1 MDLFAW
7 IFTGV
12 VVGWV
17 AGKALQGK
25 NYVSARD
32 FIMGVGGVSAGVF
45 LMSAVGIPGY
55 PRVFPSTLLAM
66 LCVVLMTS
74 QVAKADGRRIL
85 AYNLDSSSR

>member
-32 FIMGVGGVSAGVF
+32 FIMGVGGAAAGVF
-45 LMSAVGIPGY
+45 LTNTAGIPGY
-55 PRVFPSTLLAM
+55 PRVFLSTLLAM
-66 LCVVLMTS
+66 VCAVLMTS
-74 QVAKADGRRIL
+74 HVAMADGRRIL

>member
-25 NYVSARD
+25 SYGSASD
-32 FIMGVGGVSAGVF
+32 FIMGVGGAASGVF
-45 LMSAVGIPGY
+45 LMNALGFPGY
-55 PRVFPSTLLAM
+55 PRVFLSTLLAM
-66 LCVVLMTS
+66 VGAVLMTS
-74 QVAKADGRRIL
+74 HVAMADGRRIL
-85 AYNLDSSSR
+85 AYDLDSSSR

>member
-25 NYVSARD
+25 SYGSTRD
-32 FIMGVGGVSAGVF
+32 FILGVGGAAAGF
-45 LMSAVGIPGY
+45 LLMNAAGLSGY
-55 PRVFPSTLLAM
+55 PRVVLSSLLAM
-66 LCVVLMTS
+66 VCAALMTS
-74 QVAKADGRRIL
+74 HVAMADGRRIL
-85 AYNLDSSSR
+85 ACEFDSSSR